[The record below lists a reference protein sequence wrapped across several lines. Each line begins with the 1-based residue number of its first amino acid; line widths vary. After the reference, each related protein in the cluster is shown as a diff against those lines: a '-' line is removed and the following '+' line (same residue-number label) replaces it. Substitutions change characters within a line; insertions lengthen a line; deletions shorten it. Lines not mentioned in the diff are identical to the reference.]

1 MENTRYEDL
10 NGELESSNDEALG
23 KYWASLGIFSLMML
37 LVQLIVVMLL
47 MLELLLIYLVVL
59 VS

>member
-23 KYWASLGIFSLMML
+23 KYWASLGDIFINDA

-47 MLELLLIYLVVL
+47 MLNCYLFT
-59 VS
+59 